1 MTRKKKENTER
12 YEFQIPV
19 ALKNELA
26 VKAEKYKVDM
36 SVLVRFFIEK
46 GCLKYETS
54 NTDNINWFI
63 GIYRNM
69 YICIFR
75 VHNR

>member
-46 GCLKYETS
+46 GLPQ
-54 NTDNINWFI
+54 I
-63 GIYRNM
+63 
-69 YICIFR
+69 
-75 VHNR
+75 